1 MKIVIVHI
9 ITGTA
14 MMTASRVRFTDGR
27 AQQRRAVVALGHRV
41 SDYVG
46 NVRDRGGACHRLA
59 VIRSMRDGE
68 HCKHDRRSDKPQACH
83 HHDRDERVSG
93 AKRQQLIAF
102 SDAALARRR
111 AERWRRPREQFHRRW
126 GLYRQRTALLQA
138 RYARP
143 QHDDSGGNAPAYAE
157 GFHKIEN
164 GPPWLI
170 LCNRVAVARVISR
183 SEPIKTGPPLA
194 RRPPAHALRF
204 KPPSTFSGGR
214 TTFWHCL

>member
-59 VIRSMRDGE
+59 VIRSKRDGE
-68 HCKHDRRSDKPQACH
+68 HCKRDRRSDKPQACH

-102 SDAALARRR
+102 SDAALVR
-111 AERWRRPREQFHRRW
+111 ALALPFGKPRTAIGNRRPRISAICCVGYQKPRW
-126 GLYRQRTALLQA
+126 AKLT
-138 RYARP
+138 
-143 QHDDSGGNAPAYAE
+143 
-157 GFHKIEN
+157 
-164 GPPWLI
+164 
-170 LCNRVAVARVISR
+170 IS
-183 SEPIKTGPPLA
+183 
-194 RRPPAHALRF
+194 
-204 KPPSTFSGGR
+204 
-214 TTFWHCL
+214 

>member
-93 AKRQQLIAF
+93 EAPAINRLQRCGTCQT
-102 SDAALARRR
+102 ARRTM
-111 AERWRRPREQFHRRW
+111 A
-126 GLYRQRTALLQA
+126 TAA
-138 RYARP
+138 
-143 QHDDSGGNAPAYAE
+143 
-157 GFHKIEN
+157 
-164 GPPWLI
+164 
-170 LCNRVAVARVISR
+170 
-183 SEPIKTGPPLA
+183 
-194 RRPPAHALRF
+194 
-204 KPPSTFSGGR
+204 
-214 TTFWHCL
+214 